1 MNCKNYMWLKFVK
14 GLSFK
19 EKCKF
24 SSIRISIL
32 LYKQRLFNIGQP
44 LFIGFIISI
53 YYFTCNTERLWLKLS
68 KLNFP
73 WYFPIPEVPTP
84 PKGK

>member
-1 MNCKNYMWLKFVK
+1 MWLKFVK
-14 GLSFK
+14 GFSLQ

-24 SSIRISIL
+24 PAIKISIL
-32 LYKQRLFNIGQP
+32 FCTKDCPMMNSLSYRNRHL
-44 LFIGFIISI
+44 S
-53 YYFTCNTERLWLKLS
+53 YYFTWRTERLWLKHS